1 MRYKIEP
8 TYVINYEVHDENG
21 NLMYDDRGDNLFETR
36 EEAEK
41 LVKELMELD
50 FKPEDSLR

>member
-21 NLMYDDRGDNLFETR
+21 NLMYDSRGDNLFETR

-41 LVKELMELD
+41 LVKELSDEHTT
-50 FKPEDSLR
+50 KIS